1 MFPAASSDSKSE
13 SANTTTQPET
23 WSEAELRRWL
33 KKVIIT
39 ATAAAA
45 ASSQTKILESQFRE
59 CFSLMAW
66 WDSSFLETEEFA
78 DLRYRVTRGFVE
90 ESAEYSL
97 KPSREFSARGCRE
110 AGIRWGVREACVDDV
125 SV

>member
-33 KKVIIT
+33 KKVIH
-39 ATAAAA
+39 
-45 ASSQTKILESQFRE
+45 SSSSSIFTETKILELQFRE

-66 WDSSFLETEEFA
+66 WNSSFLETEEFA
-78 DLRYRVTRGFVE
+78 DLRYRVSRGFVE
-90 ESAEYSL
+90 ESSEYSL

>member
-1 MFPAASSDSKSE
+1 MFPAAPSDSKSE

-23 WSEAELRRWL
+23 WSEEELRRWL

-39 ATAAAA
+39 AIS
-45 ASSQTKILESQFRE
+45 ASSQTKIHESQFRE

-90 ESAEYSL
+90 ESSEYSL

-110 AGIRWGVREACVDDV
+110 AGIRWGVNDACVDDV

>member
-39 ATAAAA
+39 AAAA

-59 CFSLMAW
+59 SFSLMAW
-66 WDSSFLETEEFA
+66 GIFCFILTKKQRNLPIYDTE
-78 DLRYRVTRGFVE
+78 
-90 ESAEYSL
+90 
-97 KPSREFSARGCRE
+97 SREDLLKRVQNILSNLHASSPQGD
-110 AGIRWGVREACVDDV
+110 AGKPASDGE
-125 SV
+125 

>member
-23 WSEAELRRWL
+23 WSEGELRRWL

-39 ATAAAA
+39 AAA

-59 CFSLMAW
+59 SFSLMEW
-66 WDSSFLETEEFA
+66 GVFFSNEKTEESA
-78 DLRYRVTRGFVE
+78 DLRYRVARGFVE
-90 ESAEYSL
+90 ESSEYSL
-97 KPSREFSARGCRE
+97 KPSREFSARGYRE